1 MYRSETCERKAM
13 IYTNNIKNI
22 KKLYKKNTDEF
33 KKKPYTTY
41 LEIEF
46 VLNRTLEGRFL
57 AEHRILIG

>member
-1 MYRSETCERKAM
+1 M